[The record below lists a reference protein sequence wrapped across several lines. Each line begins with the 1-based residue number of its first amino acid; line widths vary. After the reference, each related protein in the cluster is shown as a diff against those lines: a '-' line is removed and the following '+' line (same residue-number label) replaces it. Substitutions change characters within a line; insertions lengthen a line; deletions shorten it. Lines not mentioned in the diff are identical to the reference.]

1 MAGMRGWIIK
11 PGIKG
16 EGKRA
21 VCVCVCVCSVHTLS
35 VLLIRPKTGQ
45 TTLTAISTKVTSNS
59 DFPRIQENIHNLVDL
74 ELECYGSASWH
85 DDYFMILSDLRS
97 CHRQEYEIQ
106 SLYLQL
112 RYFGMV
118 EFG

>member
-1 MAGMRGWIIK
+1 M
-11 PGIKG
+11 
-16 EGKRA
+16 
-21 VCVCVCVCSVHTLS
+21 CVCSVHTLS

-85 DDYFMILSDLRS
+85 DFRS
-97 CHRQEYEIQ
+97 CHTQEYEIQ
-106 SLYLQL
+106 SLHLQL
-112 RYFGMV
+112 RYFGKV
-118 EFG
+118 ERG